1 MIADVKGYIRPT
13 HYTTASL
20 GGLTFDAFAR
30 RQKSYAA
37 WSKELL
43 ESLENSCLDIGGTL
57 SYLFGRLESS
67 VIIVKNHNYEMKG
80 SENFER

>member
-57 SYLFGRLESS
+57 TCNR
-67 VIIVKNHNYEMKG
+67 VITDMSI
-80 SENFER
+80 FEVHGG